1 MMNINRW
8 RQIWKR
14 RIWISVLRRWHPIV
28 EVRVGGRKMVVDLK
42 DYVLG
47 RILYLDGQ
55 YEADVHGLMHC
66 MDLQG
71 SVCLDI
77 GANIGL
83 HTIVMSHYVGSS
95 GKVFAFEPEA
105 HNFQLLQRNL
115 KMNEADNVT
124 ALKSAVGSHESTCR
138 LSLNSSNFGDH
149 RISKD
154 ASANGNFQEVPI
166 TTIDVCLRES
176 PDSAVKFI
184 KIDVQGFEYEVM
196 QGMTATLK
204 RNPDAFIFVE
214 VFPLALRAAGA
225 SATALMQFFREQ
237 KMVGWELHEDRI
249 IPVSE
254 PWVYELIREK
264 EVNVIFSRNG
274 DSLRNL
280 LNTYYGYQISP
291 AHARSDGNN

>member
-1 MMNINRW
+1 MMNFNRW

-14 RIWISVLRRWHPIV
+14 RIWISVLRRLHPIV
-28 EVRVGGRKMVVDLK
+28 QVQVGGRKMVVDLK

-55 YEADVHGLMHC
+55 YEADVQGLMQH
-66 MDLQG
+66 MNLQG

-83 HTIVMSHYVGSS
+83 HTIAMSHYVGDS

-105 HNFQLLQRNL
+105 HNFQLLRQNL
-115 KMNEADNVT
+115 RMNEADNVI
-124 ALKSAVGSHESTCR
+124 ALKSAVGSRESTCR

-149 RISKD
+149 RVSTD
-154 ASANGNFQEVPI
+154 ESANGNFQEVPLI
-166 TTIDVCLRES
+166 TIDGQLREL
-176 PDSAVKFI
+176 PDGAVKFI

-196 QGMTATLK
+196 QGMTATLN
-204 RNPDAFIFVE
+204 RNPDAIIFIE
-214 VFPLALRAAGA
+214 VFPLALRGAGT
-225 SATALMQFFREQ
+225 SATELMQFFRDQ
-237 KMVGWELHEDRI
+237 KMVGWEIHEDRI

-274 DSLRNL
+274 ESLRNL
-280 LNTYYGYQISP
+280 LNTYYGYQIST
-291 AHARSDGNN
+291 AHA

>member
-1 MMNINRW
+1 MMSFNRL

-14 RIWISVLRRWHPIV
+14 RIWMPILRRWHSII
-28 EVRVGGRKMVVDLK
+28 EVRVGGRRMVVDLK

-55 YEADVHGLMHC
+55 YEADVQGLMRH
-66 MDLQG
+66 MDLQN

-105 HNFQLLQRNL
+105 HNFHLLEQNMR
-115 KMNEADNVT
+115 MNEAGNVV
-124 ALKSAVGSHESTCR
+124 AVKSAVGSSETTCR
-138 LSLNSSNFGDH
+138 LSLNASNFGDH
-149 RISKD
+149 RVSTVT
-154 ASANGNFQEVPI
+154 SANGNFQQVPV
-166 TTIDVCLRES
+166 TTIDVQLREF
-176 PDSAVKFI
+176 PDGAVKFI

-196 QGMTATLK
+196 QGMKATLK
-204 RNPDAFIFVE
+204 RNPDAIIIIE
-214 VFPLALRAAGA
+214 VFPLALKAAGT
-225 SATALMQFFREQ
+225 SATELMQFFRDRQ
-237 KMVGWELHEDRI
+237 MVGWELHEDRI

-264 EVNVIFSRNG
+264 EVNVIFSQNG
-274 DSLRNL
+274 ELLRKL

-291 AHARSDGNN
+291 ADSQRNGKS